1 MSAEPPAP
9 SPRPLQGAA
18 GPGSAHALARSR
30 AVWALALGQT
40 LGYACMFYIF
50 AGLVLFWTRDLGWAK
65 STLAAGPMLAIL
77 LAAGLAPVMG
87 RLVDRGRGPEA
98 MAGGAVLGALA
109 LAGMALVETPGQW
122 LAVWAL
128 NGVAQAAC
136 LYEVCFA
143 FLIRRLGAAARVAII
158 RVTLVAG
165 FASTLAFPAFAAVAG
180 AFGWRAAV
188 WGAAVVMLGAVG
200 PLHLW
205 GGLALRRQGVQPTA
219 RAAPP
224 DAPPV
229 WRLPAFWLL
238 ALVFAL
244 VSMNHW
250 MVMSFL
256 VPIFV
261 AQGQSEGLAVFAAA
275 CIGPAQVAGRLLLMR
290 WEARVGN
297 SRATLITLGALV
309 LAAALLAA
317 SGAGAAVVLAYV
329 ALQGAAM
336 GVTTILRPVLIAD
349 AMGPDNYGAVAGA
362 IQMPALVAGAVAP
375 MLGALLL
382 EGPGLWALMV
392 ASGVFTLAAVAAM
405 QALRAR

>member
-1 MSAEPPAP
+1 MTPPE
-9 SPRPLQGAA
+9 
-18 GPGSAHALARSR
+18 ALARSR

-77 LAAGLAPVMG
+77 IAAGLAPLMG
-87 RLVDRGRGPEA
+87 RVVDAGRGPEA
-98 MAGGAVLGALA
+98 MAGGALLGALA

-143 FLIRRLGAAARVAII
+143 FLIRRLGPAGRAAII

-180 AFGWRAAV
+180 AYGWRAAV
-188 WGAAVVMLGAVG
+188 WGAAAVMAGGTA

-205 GGLALRRQGVQPTA
+205 GALAIRRAGGAPVQRAELP
-219 RAAPP
+219 RAAP
-224 DAPPV
+224 V
-229 WRLPAFWLL
+229 WRMPVFWLL
-238 ALVFAL
+238 AMVFAL
-244 VSMNHW
+244 VSVNHW

-256 VPIFV
+256 LPILV
-261 AQGQSEGLAVFAAA
+261 GQGHGEGLAVFAAA
-275 CIGPAQVAGRLLLMR
+275 CVGPAQVAGRLVLMR
-290 WEARVGN
+290 FEARIGN
-297 SRATLITLGALV
+297 ARATVLT
-309 LAAALLAA
+309 LAALIGSALLLTGTGV
-317 SGAGAAVVLAYV
+317 GAPIVLGYVV
-329 ALQGAAM
+329 LQGAAM
-336 GVTTILRPVLIAD
+336 GVMTILRPVLIAD
-349 AMGPDNYGAVAGA
+349 VMGPDNYGAVAGA
-362 IQMPALVAGAVAP
+362 IQVPALLAGAVAP

-382 EGPGLWALMV
+382 DGPGLWALMA
-392 ASGVFTLAAVAAM
+392 ASLGFSLAAAGAM
-405 QALRAR
+405 RALRAR